1 MDVHPPSKVQDF
13 FHPPYCIYRYVYPII
28 SPFFMV
34 SPTLITIFSHT
45 STGFWSI
52 ATTCK
57 SHCCCCWWFPPCHTY
72 IMYGIYIHIHLHY
85 IYTQKKSVYT
95 YIHMMYIYIY
105 TWFMLVNSRAFFL
118 ANHAWLTVFFFFMSG
133 TWLAGCPDSSTEL
146 VGSGWRPLLMIS
158 LFVRLYFHFSV
169 ASTPTLCWF

>member
-57 SHCCCCWWFPPCHTY
+57 SHCCCCWWFPPYRLLISFWILLVAHDGNDFGEQS
-72 IMYGIYIHIHLHY
+72 GIDTAQCPNWFATDWLVSCDR
-85 IYTQKKSVYT
+85 SVPTIACFYFRWT
-95 YIHMMYIYIY
+95 DSTGTMENIRGCTTHV
-105 TWFMLVNSRAFFL
+105 LVCES
-118 ANHAWLTVFFFFMSG
+118 
-133 TWLAGCPDSSTEL
+133 
-146 VGSGWRPLLMIS
+146 
-158 LFVRLYFHFSV
+158 
-169 ASTPTLCWF
+169 PTLRTVYYVQVEC